1 VRVQAVR
8 SDRAVQSRLSRGFVV
23 VDDDDAAEVVGF
35 SGFEALLL
43 LFSFTRMMR
52 RS

>member
-1 VRVQAVR
+1 MTVQALN
-8 SDRAVQSRLSRGFVV
+8 SDMAVQSRLSRGFVN
-23 VDDDDAAEVVGF
+23 VDDTAEVVGF
-35 SGFEALLL
+35 SGCAGML